1 MVYMAHKHRSLTIL
15 SNQSPRVRGSLRPG
29 LGRTQDGHGG
39 VTRWHPG
46 ALEKNLP
53 FCKNS
58 PWKMA
63 MLLPGDL
70 KGSHPKSPAG
80 HRTAQSPERGPRVTS
95 VVLGSEND
103 VSHSIGTQGSPES
116 QTSVLRSGRF
126 SWPYRPSL
134 SSTFSVEPWDFD
146 VVLVA
151 QSCPNTWSG
160 LPFPSPSKNE

>member
-1 MVYMAHKHRSLTIL
+1 
-15 SNQSPRVRGSLRPG
+15 
-29 LGRTQDGHGG
+29 
-39 VTRWHPG
+39 
-46 ALEKNLP
+46 
-53 FCKNS
+53 
-58 PWKMA
+58 MA

-160 LPFPSPSKNE
+160 LPFPSPGDLPDPEIKSGFPALQVDSSPNEPPGCFDLKPALR

>member
-1 MVYMAHKHRSLTIL
+1 M
-15 SNQSPRVRGSLRPG
+15 
-29 LGRTQDGHGG
+29 
-39 VTRWHPG
+39 
-46 ALEKNLP
+46 
-53 FCKNS
+53 
-58 PWKMA
+58 
-63 MLLPGDL
+63 
-70 KGSHPKSPAG
+70 
-80 HRTAQSPERGPRVTS
+80 TS

-160 LPFPSPSKNE
+160 LPFPSPGDLPDPEIKSGFPALQVDSSPNEPPGCFDLKPALR